1 MKDVDFDIAPLF
13 PTPVGIYKIRNFKNT
28 YVDVNNYDEELFF
41 KNPNQHNTINTISN
55 NVLLEPQFKE
65 LKDIV
70 DGMMEHYLYG
80 TLCLPQTAKMK
91 LVCSWLA
98 IGFPGSYTISHLHT
112 NSLYSGV
119 MYLNSETGSGDLE
132 FAKSFSMPT
141 YSSTSV
147 KPQPLVPNILN
158 SDTWKITPES
168 GDVFIFPS
176 HLEHSVSTN
185 TSGKNRCVISFNYF
199 LTGNISEDSTMGLF
213 L

>member
-1 MKDVDFDIAPLF
+1 
-13 PTPVGIYKIRNFKNT
+13 
-28 YVDVNNYDEELFF
+28 
-41 KNPNQHNTINTISN
+41 
-55 NVLLEPQFKE
+55 
-65 LKDIV
+65 
-70 DGMMEHYLYG
+70 
-80 TLCLPQTAKMK
+80 
-91 LVCSWLA
+91 
-98 IGFPGSYTISHLHT
+98 
-112 NSLYSGV
+112 

-147 KPQPLVPNILN
+147 KPRPLVPNILN

-176 HLEHSVSTN
+176 HLEHSVGTN